1 MITTHAKDK
10 PIEPQ
15 WLPWHKKILFG
26 TLYAFVMVFTIAIIG
41 ECLLRV
47 LPLGSYRSAPFRQYD
62 PEVGL
67 SLLPDMNVTHHRGCF
82 AGEVVTNRWGMRDR
96 ERTLEKSP
104 EEFRIAVLGDS
115 AVEAVQVKPEEVV
128 TRQMEQLLAAKGYKH
143 VSVLNFAVEG
153 IGTTQE
159 LIMYKEKVR
168 QFHPDLVLVMFSWND
183 VMNNSSTLQP
193 KSYGIHTWYS
203 PYFDL
208 GPDGKLSFRP
218 VESRTFGS
226 VRSYLERHSVLTYY
240 LERMWLTVDLSPEK
254 WKGIPI
260 YFGTYGDPLDGEWN
274 QAWLTT
280 EKVMTLMRDTV
291 VQDGSKF
298 MLIAWPDFAD
308 IDPQWRARMIKQVG
322 HVPSEFNPF
331 KPEER
336 IQSIAERNR
345 IPFDFIAPYLR
356 SYRDEHGLQWPYF
369 SFTCDPH
376 FSALGHRV
384 SAEAIVQKLE
394 QHELLPPP
402 VGRGQSVAANH
413 SAEGGNKLIS
423 SKQVTER
430 KQ

>member
-1 MITTHAKDK
+1 MATTYIQDK
-10 PIEPQ
+10 AIEPRR
-15 WLPWHKKILFG
+15 LPWPKKILFG
-26 TLYAFVMVFTIAIIG
+26 CLYALVMVFSFAIMG
-41 ECLLRV
+41 EFLLRV
-47 LPLGSYRSAPFRQYD
+47 LPLGSYKSAPFRQYD

-67 SLLPDMNVTHHRGCF
+67 SLIPDVKVVHHRGCF

-96 ERTLEKSP
+96 DRTLEKGP
-104 EEFRIAVLGDS
+104 GEFRIAMLGDS
-115 AVEAVQVKPEEVV
+115 AVEAAQVKPAEVV
-128 TRQMEQLLAAKGYKH
+128 NRQMEQLLAAKGYKN

-159 LIMYKEKVR
+159 LVMYKEKVR

-183 VMNNSSTLQP
+183 VMNNSSSLQP

-203 PYFDL
+203 PYYDL

-218 VESRTFGS
+218 VEPLSFGS
-226 VRSYLERHSVLTYY
+226 VRSYLERHSVLAYY
-240 LERMWLTVDLSPEK
+240 LERMWLTVDFSPSK
-254 WKGIPI
+254 WKGIPV

-291 VQDGSKF
+291 EQDGSKF
-298 MLIAWPDFAD
+298 VLLAWPDFAD

-322 HVPSEFNPF
+322 QVPGEFNPF

-336 IQSIAERNR
+336 IKNIADRNR

-356 SYRDEHGLQWPYF
+356 SYRDQHGLQWPYF
-369 SFTCDPH
+369 SFACDPH

-384 SAEAIVQKLE
+384 SSEAIVQKLE
-394 QHELLPPP
+394 QHQLLP
-402 VGRGQSVAANH
+402 SAAGSNRAIAAIH
-413 SAEGGNKLIS
+413 
-423 SKQVTER
+423 
-430 KQ
+430 